1 MTPHAFVAHAE
12 SGPVDLTALLVIGA
26 VVAGAA
32 TWLVITNRRLDAK
45 EHPMN
50 DPDVDD
56 ESELTALPRWAQ
68 ILIVGVLVVL
78 LVGGGFLVYRAQ
90 SNLTSTQA
98 QGVVDDLC
106 LAADQAATDPEAAL
120 ATFNSSPHNALH
132 AIDTDLRQVDPLAA
146 ASLATAKADAEA
158 AIIADTD
165 DAPELTRTLAEET
178 AAAYRTLEDDD
189 SITACG

>member
-1 MTPHAFVAHAE
+1 VTSHVFVAHAE
-12 SGPVDLTALLVIGA
+12 SGPVDLTGMIVVGA

-32 TWLVITNRRLDAK
+32 TWLVVTNRRLDAK
-45 EHPMN
+45 EHPMTH
-50 DPDVDD
+50 PDVADDD
-56 ESELTALPRWAQ
+56 ELKNPPRWAQ
-68 ILIVGVLVVL
+68 ILIMGVLVVL

-90 SNLTSTQA
+90 SNLKSTQS

-106 LAADQAATDPEAAL
+106 RAADQAATDPEAAL

-132 AIDTDLRQVDPLAA
+132 GIDTDLRQVDPLAA

-158 AIIADTD
+158 ALIAGAD
-165 DAPELTRTLAEET
+165 DAPGLTRTLAEET

-189 SITACG
+189 SITGCA